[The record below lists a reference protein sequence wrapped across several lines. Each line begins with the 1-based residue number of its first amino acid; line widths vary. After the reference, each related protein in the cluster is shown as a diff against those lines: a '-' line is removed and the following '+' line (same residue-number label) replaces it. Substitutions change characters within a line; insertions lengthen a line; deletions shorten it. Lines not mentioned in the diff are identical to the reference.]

1 MSTIPKYILNRNG
14 GGGGGGGS
22 LNPEDLK
29 TVGYESL
36 VKDPLMPVGNV
47 EFGYQQAEAGY
58 PGGYLRV
65 GQQRVA
71 MRTVNGEPLI
81 GNTDIVI
88 TPGEANM
95 VPITYANLKALRDN
109 EQLVPGTW
117 YRITDYECTTI
128 ANGTI
133 SAQHQFDI
141 VVLAIDSGALDEN
154 AFACRN
160 AEDLYFS
167 GEHLDAW
174 RLKYCIDNDKSRFG
188 WAQEESSYIVTGGET
203 YYLSYKGN
211 YWEYRR
217 FDPVMGDLFSF
228 TSPNPSVGDFAFE
241 NSDLTG
247 RSNEITDVGVGGKGV
262 IYWMRDEWG
271 NEAPYDFKNIRF
283 ARWAVSDITGELT
296 PKSLDSLKDIF
307 VYDFKSNPFFFGL
320 KDTNY
325 TQGGLTFIID
335 DKTEPANYYTFGG
348 DTDRSLNGGANGC
361 YGNVI
366 KPWID
371 NLGVQQL
378 NNGVW
383 VKTDDG
389 KEQSHHST
397 TCGYNCHDFTCG
409 NGCYDF
415 TCGNGCYGW
424 TCGNEC
430 FDWTC
435 GNECF
440 GWTCGDGCFGWTC
453 GNECIGWTCGD
464 GCFGW
469 TCGNVCYGWTCGN
482 NCYGWTCG
490 NDCYDFTCGNDCRLF
505 HLLSGTNGDLTNLI
519 TSNASYSQYVG
530 FDSQVQLISRCVL
543 D

>member
-1 MSTIPKYILNRNG
+1 MSTIPKYIIGRNG

-29 TVGYESL
+29 TVGYDSL
-36 VKDPLMPVGNV
+36 IKDTQTPVVNV
-47 EFGYQQAEAGY
+47 DFLYQQAEAGY

-65 GQQRVA
+65 GQQRVP
-71 MRTVNGEPLI
+71 MRTINGEPLI
-81 GNTDIVI
+81 GNTDIPI

-95 VPITYANLKALRDN
+95 VPITYAALKALRDS

-117 YRITDYECTTI
+117 YRITDYDCTTI
-128 ANGTI
+128 APGTI
-133 SAQHQFDI
+133 SAHHQFDI

-247 RSNEITDVGVGGKGV
+247 RSTEITDVCVGGKGV

-283 ARWAVSDITGELT
+283 ARWAVTDLT
-296 PKSLDSLKDIF
+296 SNSLTIEALQSLIDIF
-307 VYDFKSNPFFFGL
+307 VYNDKDNPFFFGL

-325 TQGGLTFIID
+325 TQGDLTFEID
-335 DKTEPANYYTFGG
+335 GKNDAYYYTFGG
-348 DTDRSLNGGANGC
+348 DTDQSLNGGANGC

-383 VKTDDG
+383 VKTDGG
-389 KEQSHHST
+389 KKQNHHST

-409 NGCYDF
+409 NGCYGW
-415 TCGNGCYGW
+415 TCGNGCYYWTCGNDCYGW
-424 TCGNEC
+424 TCGN
-430 FDWTC
+430 
-435 GNECF
+435 
-440 GWTCGDGCFGWTC
+440 GCRF
-453 GNECIGWTCGD
+453 
-464 GCFGW
+464 
-469 TCGNVCYGWTCGN
+469 
-482 NCYGWTCG
+482 
-490 NDCYDFTCGNDCRLF
+490 F
-505 HLLSGTNGDLTNLI
+505 HLFSGTNGDLTNLI
-519 TSNASYSQYVG
+519 QSNVSYSQCVG
-530 FDSQVQLISRCVL
+530 FNSQGQLRSRCVL

>member
-453 GNECIGWTCGD
+453 GN
-464 GCFGW
+464 
-469 TCGNVCYGWTCGN
+469 VCYGWTCGN